1 MKKIIKRIIGILIMI
16 GLFLLWFVPRVIEY
30 GLLVSAIGLLIL
42 LLVVFLFFLAVFL
55 ILGD

>member
-16 GLFLLWFVPRVIEY
+16 GLFLLWFVPQVIEY

-55 ILGD
+55 IFGD